1 MSSLILNRYT
11 PAILVMILTG
21 ISSVPSQMAVKAT
34 PLILEENEGE
44 RRVIRG
50 WPGHPDPGESLTLK
64 VDPKNGGSSHL
75 VFISVSLGPGGQIP
89 AHRHPSADE
98 ILFLQTGT
106 ARVQLGDMVRE
117 THAGATVFI
126 PSGTWFSVS
135 NIGKNDIKALAI
147 FSSPGFED
155 YMREVSVL
163 EGEKNIPLSESE
175 DAAIGKKHSHAVIF
189 REQ

>member
-1 MSSLILNRYT
+1 M
-11 PAILVMILTG
+11 
-21 ISSVPSQMAVKAT
+21 
-34 PLILEENEGE
+34 
-44 RRVIRG
+44 
-50 WPGHPDPGESLTLK
+50 
-64 VDPKNGGSSHL
+64 
-75 VFISVSLGPGGQIP
+75 
-89 AHRHPSADE
+89 
-98 ILFLQTGT
+98 

-117 THAGATVFI
+117 AHAGATVFI
-126 PSGTWFSVS
+126 PSGTWISVS